1 MSVVTPVP
9 DEGLGN
15 TSWLIDL
22 RDRRV
27 AVVDPGRH
35 PGPFLAEAERRGA
48 RVAFSVE
55 THLHADFVTG
65 SRELAAYG
73 TTVVAPAA
81 GGLESPHKPVN
92 DGDVIDLGG
101 LSLRALSTPGH
112 TPSISPTSF
121 ATATALSGCSPGGRC
136 WWVRW
141 REPI

>member
-1 MSVVTPVP
+1 MSIVMPVR

-22 RDRRV
+22 GDRRV
-27 AVVDPGRH
+27 AVVDPGRY
-35 PGPFLAEAERRGA
+35 PGDFLAEAERRGA

-65 SRELAAYG
+65 SRELASYG

-81 GGLESPHKPVN
+81 GGLEWPHRPMN
-92 DGDVIDLGG
+92 DGEVLDLGG

-112 TPSISPTSF
+112 TPSTSPTSS
-121 ATATALSGCSPGGRC
+121 ATATAPSGSSPGDRC
-136 WWVRW
+136 WSVRW
-141 REPI
+141 PGPI